1 MNLWVNESSDNDESS
16 NSEYDEVGEDANKG
30 SAGNGM
36 VKYSWVC
43 SFVVGFLIT
52 LWT

>member
-1 MNLWVNESSDNDESS
+1 MMSPAILSMRKANN
-16 NSEYDEVGEDANKG
+16 EVGEDANKG